1 MLTLDT
7 LTLKERE
14 FYERA
19 RLKLAFSLMFAAF
32 GMMLLGFCSTS
43 GGISAAINYFTDSFI
58 YKTFSVSPL
67 GGPLN
72 DKAAQDQIS
81 GYGFA
86 AFAYILGSLISFTV
100 ALYISPLVSSQKEK
114 YALREPRGLVDLY
127 RERASMSTIDRP
139 SMVA

>member
-7 LTLKERE
+7 LTIKERE

-19 RLKLAFSLMFAAF
+19 KLKLAVSLMFAAF
-32 GMMLLGFCSTS
+32 GMMLLGFCSQS
-43 GGISAAINYFTDSFI
+43 GGLSAAYDYYTQSGA
-58 YKTFSVSPL
+58 YKVYKSSKQDNVYQ
-67 GGPLN
+67 
-72 DKAAQDQIS
+72 DKIS

-86 AFAYILGSLISFTV
+86 SCAYILGSVICFFV

-127 RERASMSTIDRP
+127 RERASIAAADRP
-139 SMVA
+139 SNA